1 MNSRRS
7 GASSMLIIDSNI
19 WAYYFDEDAP
29 EHDFVVED
37 LEAALRSERIAI
49 NTVIIIEVAH
59 FLIKNLGPLLGRRKL
74 SVFLGFPFRIVDLNY
89 ELTLR
94 ALDLLAKYSHLGIGG
109 RDATILAAAEALNIN
124 KIMTHDEAFK
134 RIKWIKTIDPVSKR

>member
-29 EHDFVVED
+29 EHNFVVDNVE
-37 LEAALRSERIAI
+37 EALRSERIAI

-59 FLIKNLGPLLGRRKL
+59 FLIKNLGPLLGRNKL
-74 SVFLGFPFRIVDLNY
+74 SIFLSFPFRIVDLNY

-109 RDATILAAAEALNIN
+109 RDATILATAETLSIN
-124 KIMTHDEAFK
+124 EIMTHDEAFK
-134 RIKWIKTIDPVSKR
+134 RIEWLNTIDPVSKR

>member
-29 EHDFVVED
+29 EHDFVVDDVE
-37 LEAALRSERIAI
+37 EALRSERIAI

-59 FLIKNLGPLLGRRKL
+59 FLIKNLGPLLGRNKL
-74 SVFLGFPFRIVDLNY
+74 STFLSFPFRIVDLNY

-109 RDATILAAAEALNIN
+109 RDATILATAETLNIN
-124 KIMTHDEAFK
+124 EIMTHDEAFK
-134 RIKWIKTIDPVSKR
+134 RIEWLKTIDPVSKT